1 MFRLVIF
8 LIVYLPIVKIRNVQG
23 LVVVLL
29 PTRSWSLVALWRV
42 KFHTLNLLG
51 KWASWDMGSTNIMYH
66 TKHQVTCPWVCTYF
80 KLFLKF
86 SYICVGTFVNSHQL
100 YLNWKSFFNLYKHA
114 TGGTRAAPAQE
125 SRAITTALSVLTVL
139 EYKFSNFILK
149 IPPSKKFDH
158 SKIRTLWPLDR

>member
-42 KFHTLNLLG
+42 KFHTLKLLG
-51 KWASWDMGSTNIMYH
+51 KWASWDMSSTNIMYH

-86 SYICVGTFVNSHQL
+86 SYICVGTFVNSHQYIFKL
-100 YLNWKSFFNLYKHA
+100 EIIFQFVQTRYRLDSSCPS
-114 TGGTRAAPAQE
+114 TGV
-125 SRAITTALSVLTVL
+125 SRHNNCAISA
-139 EYKFSNFILK
+139 
-149 IPPSKKFDH
+149 H
-158 SKIRTLWPLDR
+158 SAGIQIFKLHT